1 MSTLTPGLLSCAP
14 STITSLLRR
23 SAPGSITL
31 VIGDMRRELSPTPPV
46 VNSLSEHVSI
56 RFFSIANWS
65 WRGASRLANGT
76 GVDKRPVAGA
86 GAGQQVVRADHR
98 FLASHASVLRSVSS
112 AAQLPFR

>member
-1 MSTLTPGLLSCAP
+1 MSTL
-14 STITSLLRR
+14 TSLLRR

-65 WRGASRLANGT
+65 
-76 GVDKRPVAGA
+76 
-86 GAGQQVVRADHR
+86 
-98 FLASHASVLRSVSS
+98 
-112 AAQLPFR
+112 